1 MILLLLFWYNIL
13 LLLFG
18 PPCGGSLGR
27 WRLPPPT
34 LARDKV
40 RCIALLW
47 WQRRHG
53 DRKIC
58 SICDIDRDGV
68 TARCGQCDGD
78 TAICPISIHYTTFIS
93 TYLHI
98 STHSDLSD
106 ISVITQPSPPRQL
119 PDIVSTN
126 YMDLILCSKLFK
138 IGFPCYKIF

>member
-1 MILLLLFWYNIL
+1 MILLLLYLVQYTIVPL
-13 LLLFG
+13 VEAALDVE
-18 PPCGGSLGR
+18 GSHPRPWQGTR
-27 WRLPPPT
+27 SG
-34 LARDKV
+34 AV
-40 RCIALLW
+40 LW

-78 TAICPISIHYTTFIS
+78 TAICPISVHYIHIY
-93 TYLHI
+93 I

-119 PDIVSTN
+119 PAIV
-126 YMDLILCSKLFK
+126 LIIRILLCVLNF
-138 IGFPCYKIF
+138 

>member
-1 MILLLLFWYNIL
+1 MDVEGSHPRPWQGTR
-13 LLLFG
+13 FG
-18 PPCGGSLGR
+18 
-27 WRLPPPT
+27 
-34 LARDKV
+34 AV
-40 RCIALLW
+40 LW

-78 TAICPISIHYTTFIS
+78 TAICPISIHTLIP

-106 ISVITQPSPPRQL
+106 ISVITQPSPPLQL